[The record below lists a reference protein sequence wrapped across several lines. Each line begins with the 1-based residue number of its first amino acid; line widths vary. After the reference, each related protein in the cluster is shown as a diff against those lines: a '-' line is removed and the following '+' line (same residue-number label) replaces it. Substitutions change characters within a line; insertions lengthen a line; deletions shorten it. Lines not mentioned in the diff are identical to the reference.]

1 MLSAAAIPRAS
12 DDSPGRVPSGLS
24 PSAAAPLERDGD
36 AVFARDT
43 LFVLF
48 DPTLADAAIDAR
60 VTQLNVEWEWC
71 SLTCGT
77 LGGPEYW
84 AVPIQIP
91 LTLLSEAYV
100 ALMKI

>member
-1 MLSAAAIPRAS
+1 
-12 DDSPGRVPSGLS
+12 
-24 PSAAAPLERDGD
+24 
-36 AVFARDT
+36 
-43 LFVLF
+43 
-48 DPTLADAAIDAR
+48 

-100 ALMKI
+100 ALMKSWIELCYAPPRTIAIY